1 MKKIKKAVI
10 PAAGFGTR
18 FLPATKSLPK
28 EMLTIIDKPTLQFV
42 VEEAAKS
49 GITDILIIL
58 SRNKE
63 SIINHFD
70 KNSELE
76 NHLLKNEKIKELEDL
91 KSLDNLANIY
101 YIRQKS
107 PKGLGH
113 AISLAEHFIGD
124 EPFAVLLGD
133 DVVIGDE
140 PAIGQLIV
148 AYEKFGTSILGVQK
162 VPEEDVVKYGI
173 IDGEIIEDTIH
184 SVTSMIEKPSIEEA
198 PTNFGVLGRYI
209 ITPKIFDILKNQKP
223 GINDEIQLTDALHS
237 LLEYERIH
245 SKIFTGKRYDMGSKI
260 GFIKATIDRALN
272 DEEFR
277 DETLKYLK
285 EIKKEYNF

>member
-1 MKKIKKAVI
+1 MKEIRKAVI

-42 VEEAAKS
+42 VEEAVES

-70 KNSELE
+70 KNSDLE
-76 NHLLKNEKIKELEDL
+76 NLLLKKNKLKELDEL
-91 KSLDNLANIY
+91 KSLDNMANIY

-113 AISLAEHFIGD
+113 AISLAENFVGN
-124 EPFAVLLGD
+124 ESFAVLLGD
-133 DVVIGDE
+133 DVVVGDD
-140 PAIGQLIV
+140 PAIGQLIK
-148 AYEKFGTSILGVQK
+148 AYEKFGTSILGVQEIPK
-162 VPEEDVVKYGI
+162 EDVVKYGI

-184 SVTSMIEKPSIEEA
+184 LVSSMIEKPNIEEA
-198 PTNFGVLGRYI
+198 PTNFGILGRYI
-209 ITPKIFDILKNQKP
+209 ITPKIFDILKDQKP

-237 LLEYERIH
+237 LLKYEQIH
-245 SKIFTGKRYDMGSKI
+245 SKIFTGKRYDLGSKI
-260 GFIKATIDRALN
+260 GFIKATIDRALSN
-272 DEEFR
+272 EEFR

-285 EIKKEYNF
+285 ELKREYDF